1 MYLSIVLLPVLG
13 ALAAGL
19 RGRALGVTGA
29 QLVSTFC
36 VLASTALSL
45 VAFYE
50 VALCRSA
57 VTINLAS
64 WVTTEGF
71 TANWSLLFDD
81 LTVSML
87 LPVLIVSSCVH
98 VYSVSYMADDP
109 HCQRFFAYLSMFTAF
124 MLLLVSA
131 DSYLLMFVGWEG
143 IGISSFLLIGFWTS
157 RVQAGK
163 SAVMAMTI
171 NRVGDIAV
179 SIGFFALV
187 WLCSSLDYATVLST
201 APYLNETALTVIG
214 LLLLGGAMSKSAQL
228 PLHTWLPAAME
239 GPTPVSALI
248 HAATLV
254 TAGVYL
260 LLRSS
265 PLLEYAPTALAVIA
279 WTGALTTFYAASVGL
294 VQSDLK
300 RVIAFSTCSQVGLMV
315 MAVGLSQYAPALF
328 HLVQHAGYK
337 ALLFL
342 SAGSVIHAVADQQDL
357 RRLGGLIGFLPFT
370 YSAIL
375 IGSLSLV
382 ATPFLSG
389 FYSKDSVLETAAG
402 AYTISGA
409 AAYTLGTLGAT
420 LTAFYSFRLIS
431 YTFFTTPNAP
441 KQTYLGVHEAPFLLG
456 APLVVLAIVSI
467 FGGYLGRDIFLGV
480 GTDFLSTALFQHP
493 AHVAIVEAEFGL
505 PQFVK
510 LLPAIG
516 TLIGAASA
524 VYLYHAAPRVIINLT
539 SYTLVKPIY
548 TFLVAKWN
556 WDSLLA
562 GLFIRPGL
570 SLGHSLGK
578 SIDLGLAEQ
587 VGPYGLSTVLPAT
600 AQAVARYDN
609 AIVTTFALNMLL
621 GLSVLVAS
629 VYTAIAGADTLGLV
643 LVCLVGLA
651 VQSR

>member
-239 GPTPVSALI
+239 G
-248 HAATLV
+248 
-254 TAGVYL
+254 
-260 LLRSS
+260 
-265 PLLEYAPTALAVIA
+265 
-279 WTGALTTFYAASVGL
+279 F
-294 VQSDLK
+294 K
-300 RVIAFSTCSQVGLMV
+300 RL
-315 MAVGLSQYAPALF
+315 
-328 HLVQHAGYK
+328 
-337 ALLFL
+337 
-342 SAGSVIHAVADQQDL
+342 
-357 RRLGGLIGFLPFT
+357 
-370 YSAIL
+370 
-375 IGSLSLV
+375 
-382 ATPFLSG
+382 
-389 FYSKDSVLETAAG
+389 
-402 AYTISGA
+402 
-409 AAYTLGTLGAT
+409 
-420 LTAFYSFRLIS
+420 
-431 YTFFTTPNAP
+431 
-441 KQTYLGVHEAPFLLG
+441 
-456 APLVVLAIVSI
+456 LVVFIVGYVIII
-467 FGGYLGRDIFLGV
+467 FPCDDSCCTLKIG
-480 GTDFLSTALFQHP
+480 
-493 AHVAIVEAEFGL
+493 
-505 PQFVK
+505 
-510 LLPAIG
+510 LPAILAALDKT
-516 TLIGAASA
+516 TLSIMTANMLGDGSLQRTKTTTAARFSIC
-524 VYLYHAAPRVIINLT
+524 VGPKTLTYLYIIFDIVYGAYCNTGIREYVTSKGYVQYSFTTLT
-539 SYTLVKPIY
+539 DPIFTALHDIWYVFDPLTLQYTKSIP
-548 TFLVAKWN
+548 
-556 WDSLLA
+556 
-562 GLFIRPGL
+562 LFIAEL
-570 SLGHSLGK
+570 MNL
-578 SIDLGLAEQ
+578 IVLALWIIED
-587 VGPYGLSTVLPAT
+587 GFFDNHGRTKTVVLCT
-600 AQAVARYDN
+600 ESFTYAQCVLLQEA
-609 AIVTTFALNMLL
+609 LL
-621 GLSVLVAS
+621 GLGILTTLKMRNKAKNAYRVRISKRSMPLVRCLALP
-629 VYTAIAGADTLGLV
+629 YMPAQYHYKLGPH
-643 LVCLVGLA
+643 
-651 VQSR
+651 